1 MTALATRTKY
11 KLSLL
16 QMAAEASLATEKGE
30 IFSGAYLI
38 AVVEEGN
45 RRSSKFAASEAVS
58 FDKYWKVVDH
68 KADTDT

>member
-11 KLSLL
+11 KLSRL
-16 QMAAEASLATEKGE
+16 QMAAEASLAIEK
-30 IFSGAYLI
+30 
-38 AVVEEGN
+38 EEGN
-45 RRSSKFAASEAVS
+45 RRSSQFAASEAAS